1 MTAGAGL
8 PAPLISWAPMTHA
21 SHHLT
26 LADIARHLDV
36 AFEGDANQT
45 IRGLAT
51 LKEAAPDQVA
61 FLANRAYLKD
71 LAATQAAAVLLH
83 PEHGK
88 NCPVARLEMENPYL
102 GYAKLSQ
109 LFDPLPA
116 RDVPGIHPT
125 AVVAE
130 GVTLGANVSI
140 QAHAV
145 IEAGVVLGDRVVIGA
160 GSVIGADSII
170 GEGTRLHANVTV
182 CHGVVIGKRS
192 ILQSGCVIGGDGFGF
207 AHDGAGWHKI
217 AQLGGVVLGDDV
229 EVGSCSSI
237 DRGALGDTV
246 IGNDVK
252 IDGQVQIAHNVTIGD
267 HSALAG
273 CVGIAGSTKV
283 GKHCMLGGGVG
294 LSGHLTICDGVQVTG
309 MSLVTNSIHEPGVYS
324 SGTGAMSNAQ
334 WRKNAVRFKQLD
346 DIAKRLSRVEKSQR
360 SE

>member
-1 MTAGAGL
+1 
-8 PAPLISWAPMTHA
+8 MTHA

-36 AFEGDANQT
+36 DFEGDADQP
-45 IRGLAT
+45 IIGLAT
-51 LKEAAPDQVA
+51 LKDATSHHVA
-61 FLANRAYLKD
+61 FLTNRAYLKD
-71 LAATQAAAVLLH
+71 LANTQAAAVLLH
-83 PEHGK
+83 PEHAK
-88 NCPVARLEMENPYL
+88 HCPVPRLETSNPYL

-116 RDVPGIHPT
+116 RDVPGIHPS

-130 GVTLGANVSI
+130 SAMLGEGVSV

-145 IEAGVVLGDRVVIGA
+145 IEAGVVLGERVVVGA
-160 GSVIGADSII
+160 GSVIGADSVI
-170 GEGTRLHANVTV
+170 GDETRLHANVTV
-182 CHGVVIGKRS
+182 CHGVVVGKRG

-252 IDGQVQIAHNVTIGD
+252 IDSQVQIAHNVTIGD

-324 SGTGAMSNAQ
+324 SGTGAMSNTQ

-346 DIAKRLSRVEKSQR
+346 EIAKRLSRLEKSQR

>member
-1 MTAGAGL
+1 
-8 PAPLISWAPMTHA
+8 MTHA
-21 SHHLT
+21 LHHHT
-26 LADIARHLDV
+26 LADIARHLGV
-36 AFEGDANQT
+36 AFAGDADKP

-51 LKEAAPDQVA
+51 LKEAKPDQVA

-71 LAATQAAAVLLH
+71 LATTQAAAVLLH

-88 NCPVARLEMENPYL
+88 NCPVPKLEMENPYL

-116 RDVPGIHPT
+116 RDKPGVHPT

-130 GVTLGANVSI
+130 NVTMGEGVSI

-145 IEAGVVLGDRVVIGA
+145 VEEGVTLGDHVVVGA
-160 GSVIGADSII
+160 GSVIGADSIV
-170 GEGTRLHANVTV
+170 GDKTRLHANVTV
-182 CHGVVIGKRS
+182 CHGVVIGKRV

-207 AHDGAGWHKI
+207 AHDGEGWHKI

-237 DRGALGDTV
+237 DRGALGDTL
-246 IGNDVK
+246 IGDDVK
-252 IDGQVQIAHNVTIGD
+252 IDSQVQIAHNVIIGA

-273 CVGIAGSTKV
+273 CVGIAGSTQV

-309 MSLVTNSIHEPGVYS
+309 MSLVTNSIHKPGVYS
-324 SGTGAMSNAQ
+324 SGTGAMANSQ

-346 DIAKRLSRVEKSQR
+346 DIAKRLLRMEKNTR
-360 SE
+360 DT

>member
-1 MTAGAGL
+1 M
-8 PAPLISWAPMTHA
+8 
-21 SHHLT
+21 T
-26 LADIARHLDV
+26 LADIAHHLDIP
-36 AFEGDANQT
+36 FTGNGDVEVQ
-45 IRGLAT
+45 GLAT
-51 LKEAAPDQVA
+51 LKDAMPNQIA

-71 LAATQAAAVLLH
+71 LASTQAAAVLLH
-83 PEHGK
+83 PEYAEY
-88 NCPVARLEMENPYL
+88 CPVACLEIANPYV

-109 LFDPLPA
+109 LFDPLAVCHQPC
-116 RDVPGIHPT
+116 VHPT

-130 GVTLGANVSI
+130 DVTLGQGVDI
-140 QAHAV
+140 QANAV
-145 IEAGVVLGDRVVIGA
+145 IESGVVLDDHVVIGP
-160 GSVIGADSII
+160 GSVVGADTRL
-170 GEGTRLHANVTV
+170 GEHTHLHANVTV
-182 CHGVVIGKRS
+182 YHGVVVGQRV
-192 ILQSGCVIGGDGFGF
+192 ILHSGCVIGADGFGF
-207 AHDGAGWHKI
+207 AHDGAKWHKI

-252 IDGQVQIAHNVTIGD
+252 IDSQVQIAHNVQIGD

-273 CVGIAGSTKV
+273 CVGIAGSTRV

-324 SGTGAMSNAQ
+324 SGTGSMANHQ

-346 DIAKRLSRVEKSQR
+346 EIAKRLARLEKSGNAR
-360 SE
+360 K

>member
-1 MTAGAGL
+1 
-8 PAPLISWAPMTHA
+8 MTHA
-21 SHHLT
+21 LNHLT
-26 LADIARHLDV
+26 LADIARHLGV
-36 AFEGDANQT
+36 TFEGDAEQP

-51 LKEAAPDQVA
+51 LKEAKPDQVA

-71 LAATQAAAVLLH
+71 LATTQAAAVLLH

-88 NCPVARLEMENPYL
+88 HCPVPRLETNNPYL

-116 RDVPGIHPT
+116 RDKPGIHPT
-125 AVVAE
+125 AVVADN
-130 GVTLGANVSI
+130 VALGKDVSI

-145 IEAGVVLGDRVVIGA
+145 VEEGVTLGDYVVVGA
-160 GSVIGADSII
+160 GSVVGADSVI
-170 GEGTRLHANVTV
+170 GERTRLHANVTV
-182 CHGVVIGKRS
+182 CHGVVIGKRV

-207 AHDGAGWHKI
+207 AHDGEGWHKI

-246 IGNDVK
+246 IGDDVK
-252 IDGQVQIAHNVTIGD
+252 IDSQVQIAHNVTIGA

-309 MSLVTNSIHEPGVYS
+309 MSLVTNSIHKPGVYS
-324 SGTGAMSNAQ
+324 SGTGAMGNTQ

-346 DIAKRLSRVEKSQR
+346 DIAKRLSRLEKNTR
-360 SE
+360 DT

>member
-1 MTAGAGL
+1 
-8 PAPLISWAPMTHA
+8 MTHA

-51 LKEAAPDQVA
+51 LKEAAPDQIA

-125 AVVAE
+125 AVVAD
-130 GVTLGANVSI
+130 GVTLGADVSI

-145 IEAGVVLGDRVVIGA
+145 IESGVVLGDRVVIGA

-170 GEGTRLHANVTV
+170 GDGTRLHANVTV

>member
-1 MTAGAGL
+1 
-8 PAPLISWAPMTHA
+8 MTHA

-36 AFEGDANQT
+36 VFVGDANQPV
-45 IRGLAT
+45 RGLAT
-51 LKEAAPDQVA
+51 LKEAAPDQIA

-71 LAATQAAAVLLH
+71 LATTQAAAVLLH

-116 RDVPGIHPT
+116 RDVTGIHPT

-130 GVTLGANVSI
+130 DVTLGAEVSI
-140 QAHAV
+140 QAHSV
-145 IEAGVVLGDRVVIGA
+145 IESGVVLGDRVVVGA
-160 GSVIGADSII
+160 GSVIGADSVI
-170 GEGTRLHANVTV
+170 GKGTRLHANVTV
-182 CHGVVIGKRS
+182 CHGVVIGKRG

-252 IDGQVQIAHNVTIGD
+252 IDSQVQIAHNVTIGD

-324 SGTGAMSNAQ
+324 SGTGAMSNTQ

-346 DIAKRLSRVEKSQR
+346 DIAKRLLRMEKNQR

>member
-1 MTAGAGL
+1 
-8 PAPLISWAPMTHA
+8 MTHA

-26 LADIARHLDV
+26 LADIALHLGITVSGNDN
-36 AFEGDANQT
+36 AQQP

-51 LKEAAPDQVA
+51 LKEAQPDQVA

-71 LAATQAAAVLLH
+71 LATTKAAAVLLH

-88 NCPVARLEMENPYL
+88 HCPVPRLEIDNPYL

-116 RDVPGIHPT
+116 RDVVGIHPT
-125 AVVAE
+125 AVVADD
-130 GVTLGANVSI
+130 VKLGTDVSI

-170 GEGTRLHANVTV
+170 GEATRLHANVTL
-182 CHGVVIGKRS
+182 CHGVVIGKRG

-252 IDGQVQIAHNVTIGD
+252 IDSQVQIAHNVIVGD

-294 LSGHLTICDGVQVTG
+294 LSGHLIICDGVQVTG

-324 SGTGAMSNAQ
+324 SGTGAMPNTQ

-346 DIAKRLSRVEKSQR
+346 DIAKRLARVEKKHR
-360 SE
+360 DE